1 MNDAPLTIAKL
12 FMHGR
17 CQAVQLPE
25 AFRFAGTE
33 VFLRRQGAEIVLS
46 ARPRASIQSLIDA
59 LSEIEAGPP
68 IKRQQGLKIT
78 KRKAI
83 EPG

>member
-1 MNDAPLTIAKL
+1 MNDAPPAIAKL

-17 CQAVQLPE
+17 GQPVQLPE

-33 VFLRRQGAEIVLS
+33 VFVRRQGAEVVLS

-59 LSEIEAGPP
+59 LREIEAGPP

-83 EPG
+83 APR